1 MVDVASDDDL
11 ADKALTGAKS
21 ANVSG
26 RCLRHYRRSNTRSSV
41 SLISEGSP
49 TTRSPGAR
57 PPIGTV
63 KLRMRLA
70 YEKIRDA
77 VEKEK

>member
-1 MVDVASDDDL
+1 MVL
-11 ADKALTGAKS
+11 G
-21 ANVSG
+21 
-26 RCLRHYRRSNTRSSV
+26 
-41 SLISEGSP
+41 
-49 TTRSPGAR
+49 

-70 YEKIRDA
+70 YENIRDA